1 MNKCKLWSGLSL
13 QFTGKEGLTEE
24 LNGCSNESKYRP
36 KRTTNRWLL
45 PWCVYTIFFLFNE
58 RAGLLF
64 FFDFH
69 FKKEDIFFKNVRNL
83 RLQSQG
89 NLSSVRRK
97 KTFSTNILETK
108 HGQLSIPTLNA
119 PNDVISADVGL
130 FAYVT
135 TSRCRWY
142 TLGIVSYA

>member
-1 MNKCKLWSGLSL
+1 MDAQTNLNIDPRGLQTDDYSL
-13 QFTGKEGLTEE
+13 DVFTPSSFYLMKGPDY
-24 LNGCSNESKYRP
+24 C
-36 KRTTNRWLL
+36 
-45 PWCVYTIFFLFNE
+45 FFY
-58 RAGLLF
+58 
-64 FFDFH
+64 FH

-89 NLSSVRRK
+89 NLTSVRRK

-135 TSRCRWY
+135 TSRCMM
-142 TLGIVSYA
+142 VH